1 MPRDRAKADGWLAAA
16 KAAGGAANDRRGA
29 ELAATV
35 AAGGPA
41 PPAVSPEAPPPAR
54 GPLSP
59 KALAARPRAFS
70 RLRQGSPSA
79 VFVCE

>member
-35 AAGGPA
+35 AAGPA